1 MVGHLLWEYKGAKVD
16 FNYVHIKPTHI
27 PTTATKIIRW
37 AASKTERLTLK
48 VNVRRLETSD
58 ETINCRT
65 APFSWSF
72 VYAPDHRQVLQAALL
87 LNCLYTA
94 SEATLCTHAAA
105 SVVFFCK
112 GPALINR
119 TRVSPHRALV

>member
-1 MVGHLLWEYKGAKVD
+1 MVGHLLWEYKGDKAD

-65 APFSWSF
+65 APFSCSL
-72 VYAPDHRQVLQAALL
+72 VHAPDHRQALQAALL
-87 LNCLYTA
+87 FNCLYTA
-94 SEATLCTHAAA
+94 IEATLCIHAAA
-105 SVVFFCK
+105 SVYSF
-112 GPALINR
+112 A
-119 TRVSPHRALV
+119 RVTPSIIGARCIYTLARA